1 MLSVFEWVGGGQR
14 QDQNDIMLHL
24 RLGGGVG
31 VLEGIRDKGEMT
43 CCAVFQSAAGMRAER
58 RPECRVVFQR
68 ATSSCT
74 ICTSKGGRSWA
85 QPFSPFKRWPRR
97 GAD

>member
-1 MLSVFEWVGGGQR
+1 MLCCLCLSGWGVGRDKTRMTCYYAAFKGGG
-14 QDQNDIMLHL
+14 
-24 RLGGGVG
+24 GG
-31 VLEGIRDKGEMT
+31 GIRDKGEMT

-58 RPECRVVFQR
+58 RPECRVMFQR

-74 ICTSKGGRSWA
+74 ICTSKGRRSWA
-85 QPFSPFKRWPRR
+85 QPFLPLKRWPRR